1 MPTERTDA
9 QRNDRAHPQ
18 RSGLKLPLP
27 QARQTAHPL
36 TLEGPEAVRDSHC

>member
-18 RSGLKLPLP
+18 PSQSKLPLP
-27 QARQTAHPL
+27 QPRQIAHPL
-36 TLEGPEAVRDSHC
+36 IVEGPEAVRDSHC